1 VTRRGLAWLLALP
14 LAVVGSQLAHGLA
27 YRLVIRDDAELAHE
41 LASSGHGYLA
51 YAPVALAVC
60 VALVAFALI
69 RELQGVLARRPSRSQ
84 PSALSFAVL
93 APAIFVSQEYLERLV
108 HEGGFPVDVLLEKTF
123 VLGLALQLP
132 FALAAYVLARLLLR
146 ATRAVAWLLAVP
158 NAAVSD
164 GGSRW
169 NLADA
174 GPPRLRCGGPA
185 LGARAPP
192 LLAV

>member
-1 VTRRGLAWLLALP
+1 LP
-14 LAVVGSQLAHGLA
+14 LAVVGSQLAHALA
-27 YRLVIRDDAELAHE
+27 YRLVIRDDTELAHE
-41 LASSGHGYLA
+41 LAASGHGYLA
-51 YAPVALAVC
+51 YAPIALAVC

-69 RELQGVLARRPSRSQ
+69 RELQISVLARRPSRSR

-93 APAIFVSQEYLERLV
+93 APTIFVAQEYLERLV
-108 HEGGFPVDVLLEKTF
+108 HEGGFPVDVVLEKTF
-123 VLGLALQLP
+123 VLGLVLQLP

-146 ATRAVAWLLAVP
+146 ATRAVARLLSP
-158 NAAVSD
+158 PDAAVSD

-169 NLADA
+169 SLADA
-174 GPPRLRCGGPA
+174 RHPRSRLGGPA